1 MMIND
6 EIEYLHK
13 VITQVKT
20 GSVLDLGTFD
30 RLFAISIISAFNHIN
45 IHLAELYE
53 DLDVSLRLEGL
64 SIDFERYLN
73 PNYWTKNFLFADKYA
88 IYEAAGGNLADVSY
102 KKEINYITD
111 YLPPVVEDGEG
122 FKQAQVDSFKTA
134 MHQFCDEEKL
144 AYRDIS
150 HGLHFGLYMML
161 ELLEQ
166 IRNKV
171 QKPAKHQYIKLWDDL
186 YEDNKF
192 TDAKKNF
199 NLWKDD
205 QGEMN
210 INILKA
216 RQKQEIFNLLTSG
229 FFRFHSSPTGS
240 EVKRC
245 QLKINEDDLPVG
257 TEIPAN
263 LHVECAKMEK
273 FIEWK
278 GKHILSLNYEKLGNY
293 IYHYYKK
300 LEPGNL
306 YDIVYFDQTLDLIH
320 EEMSKLNGGFKQFLK
335 DYESNLVNDIYNDCS
350 AILNSCRIHLKPALK
365 DSFLKDFLSKI
376 LYDKTIMQ
384 EVRSKLVG
392 KPRNKYICF
401 IVYTLYDFYVF
412 KADSVKNDLINTLS
426 KAFGRRPSSTSISRY
441 FKEFQKKKDGALYEW
456 TRNHIDEFKKL
467 ETQSTQG

>member
-45 IHLAELYE
+45 IHLAELYD

-150 HGLHFGLYMML
+150 HGLNFGLYMML

-166 IRNKV
+166 IR
-171 QKPAKHQYIKLWDDL
+171 IDI
-186 YEDNKF
+186 
-192 TDAKKNF
+192 
-199 NLWKDD
+199 WKDD

-210 INILKA
+210 LNVLKA

-229 FFRFHSSPTGS
+229 FFRFLSSPTGS
-240 EVKRC
+240 EVKHC
-245 QLKINEDDLPVG
+245 QLKIYEDELPVG

-350 AILNSCRIHLKPALK
+350 AILNSCRIHLKPTLK
-365 DSFLKDFLSKI
+365 ESFLKDFLSKI
-376 LYDKTIMQ
+376 LYDKAIKQ

-412 KADSVKNDLINTLS
+412 KADSVKN
-426 KAFGRRPSSTSISRY
+426 
-441 FKEFQKKKDGALYEW
+441 FKEFLKKKDGALYEW